1 MSVEWNDIFRL
12 PPAALAGRRV
22 PKAALLRNAHLT
34 RLEQRALD
42 KTSLVEHWATV
53 QKSSTRIPPH
63 VDEERDIQ
71 AIVFLRCEL
80 TGRSAAYAEL
90 ARVIHPCF
98 PNPTVLLFENGGE
111 VCLSCAVTRMSQ
123 AERGATVVED
133 VTSTGGFDPADAIY
147 TSLLADLALNRM
159 PQGDL
164 YEYVRELSWLLRLG
178 RLTGS
183 LGFYP
188 SCAPAQRSRVLEL
201 SAERDGLAARR
212 NAIAEQRSSRDLT
225 LNETAKLRMEQ
236 REVERRI
243 DCLLE
248 EVRKICQSLGRIND
262 DLSAAR

>member
-12 PPAALAGRRV
+12 PSAALAGRRV

-42 KTSLVEHWATV
+42 KVSLIEHWATV
-53 QKSSTRIPPH
+53 QKSSTRMPPH

-90 ARVIHPCF
+90 SRVIHPCF

-123 AERGATVVED
+123 AEHGATVVED
-133 VTSTGGFDPADAIY
+133 VTSTGGFNPADPLYAP
-147 TSLLADLALNRM
+147 LLADLALNRM

-164 YEYVRELSWLLRLG
+164 YEYVRELSWAFRLG

-188 SCAPAQRSRVLEL
+188 SCAPAQRARLLEL
-201 SAERDGLAARR
+201 STERDALVARR
-212 NAIAEQRSSRDLT
+212 NAIAEQRRSRDLT

-236 REVERRI
+236 REVEGRAER
-243 DCLLE
+243 LLKE
-248 EVRKICQSLGRIND
+248 ISEICSKGAT
-262 DLSAAR
+262 S

>member
-12 PPAALAGRRV
+12 PSAALAGRRV
-22 PKAALLRNAHLT
+22 PKTALMRNARLT

-42 KTSLVEHWATV
+42 KVSFIEHWATV

-71 AIVFLRCEL
+71 AVVFLRCEL

-133 VTSTGGFDPADAIY
+133 VTSTGGFDPADPLYA
-147 TSLLADLALNRM
+147 SLLADLALDRM

-178 RLTGS
+178 RLVGS

-188 SCAPAQRSRVLEL
+188 SCAPAHRARLLEL
-201 SAERDGLAARR
+201 SSERDRLAVECSSIEGRR
-212 NAIAEQRSSRDLT
+212 RDRHMT
-225 LNETAKLRMEQ
+225 LNETAKLRMRQ
-236 REVERRI
+236 RE
-243 DCLLE
+243 LE
-248 EVRKICQSLGRIND
+248 RKIEETLNEIKEICYE
-262 DLSAAR
+262 

>member
-12 PPAALAGRRV
+12 PSAALAGRRV

-42 KTSLVEHWATV
+42 KVSLIEHWATV

-63 VDEERDIQ
+63 VDSERDIQ
-71 AIVFLRCEL
+71 AVVFLRCEL

-123 AERGATVVED
+123 AEHGATVVED
-133 VTSTGGFDPADAIY
+133 VTSTGGFGPGDALY
-147 TSLLADLALNRM
+147 APLLADVALDRM

-164 YEYVRELSWLLRLG
+164 YDYVRELGWRLRLG
-178 RLTGS
+178 RLAGS

-188 SCAPAQRSRVLEL
+188 SCAPAHRAQLL
-201 SAERDGLAARR
+201 ALTTERDELVARR
-212 NAIAEQRSSRDLT
+212 NAIAEQRRSRDLT
-225 LNETAKLRMEQ
+225 LNETAKLRIEQ
-236 REVERRI
+236 RET
-243 DCLLE
+243 DK
-248 EVRKICQSLGRIND
+248 KIEAILGEIKEICHG
-262 DLSAAR
+262 

>member
-12 PPAALAGRRV
+12 PSAALAGRRV

-34 RLEQRALD
+34 RLEQRVLD
-42 KTSLVEHWATV
+42 KVSLIEHWATV
-53 QKSSTRIPPH
+53 QKSSTRMPPH

-71 AIVFLRCEL
+71 AVVFLRCEL

-98 PNPTVLLFENGGE
+98 PNPTVLLLENGGE

-123 AERGATVVED
+123 AEHGATVVED
-133 VTSTGGFDPADAIY
+133 VTSTGGFDPADPLYA
-147 TSLLADLALNRM
+147 SLLADLARNRL
-159 PQGDL
+159 PHGDL
-164 YEYVRELSWLLRLG
+164 YEPARELSWLLRLG

-188 SCAPAQRSRVLEL
+188 SCAPAQRVRLLEL
-201 SAERDGLAARR
+201 SSERDELVARR
-212 NAIAEQRSSRDLT
+212 NTIAEQRRSRDLT

-236 REVERRI
+236 REIEGRAER
-243 DCLLE
+243 LLKE
-248 EVRKICQSLGRIND
+248 INEICSKGAT
-262 DLSAAR
+262 S

>member
-42 KTSLVEHWATV
+42 KVSLIEHWATV

-63 VDEERDIQ
+63 IDEARDIQ
-71 AIVFLRCEL
+71 AVVFLRCEL
-80 TGRSAAYAEL
+80 TGHSAAYAEL

-111 VCLSCAVTRMSQ
+111 VCLSCAVMRMSQ

-133 VTSTGGFDPADAIY
+133 VSSTGGFDPAAPLY
-147 TSLLADLALNRM
+147 ALLLTDLALNRM
-159 PQGDL
+159 PQDDL
-164 YEYVRELSWLLRLG
+164 YEYVRELAWRLRLG
-178 RLTGS
+178 RLAGS

-188 SCAPAQRSRVLEL
+188 SCAPAQRVRLLEL
-201 SAERDGLAARR
+201 STERDGLVAER
-212 NAIAEQRSSRDLT
+212 NGIAERRRDRDLT
-225 LNETAKLRMEQ
+225 LNETAKLRMRQ
-236 REVERRI
+236 REIERNI
-243 DCLLE
+243 EGLLDDIKE
-248 EVRKICQSLGRIND
+248 ICHGRD
-262 DLSAAR
+262 

>member
-12 PPAALAGRRV
+12 PSASLARRRV

-34 RLEQRALD
+34 RPEQRALD
-42 KTSLVEHWATV
+42 KVSFIEHWATV

-63 VDEERDIQ
+63 IDEERDIQ
-71 AIVFLRCEL
+71 AVVFLRCEL

-133 VTSTGGFDPADAIY
+133 VTSTGGFDPADPLYA
-147 TSLLADLALNRM
+147 SLLADLALNRM

-188 SCAPAQRSRVLEL
+188 SCAPAQRSRLLEL
-201 SAERDGLAARR
+201 SVERDELSARR
-212 NAIAEQRSSRDLT
+212 NAITEQRHDRNLT
-225 LNETAKLRMEQ
+225 LNETARLRMEQ
-236 REVERRI
+236 HDTDKKIEAILGEIKEVCHER
-243 DCLLE
+243 D
-248 EVRKICQSLGRIND
+248 
-262 DLSAAR
+262 

>member
-12 PPAALAGRRV
+12 PFAALARRRV

-34 RLEQRALD
+34 RPEQRALD
-42 KTSLVEHWATV
+42 KVSFIEHWATV
-53 QKSSTRIPPH
+53 QKSSTRIPPY

-71 AIVFLRCEL
+71 AVVFLRCEL

-133 VTSTGGFDPADAIY
+133 VTSTGGFGPSDPLYA
-147 TSLLADLALNRM
+147 SLLADLALNRM

-188 SCAPAQRSRVLEL
+188 SCAPAQRVRLLEL
-201 SAERDGLAARR
+201 STERDGLVAER
-212 NAIAEQRSSRDLT
+212 NGIAERRRDRDLT
-225 LNETAKLRMEQ
+225 LNETAKLRMRQ
-236 REVERRI
+236 REIERNI
-243 DCLLE
+243 EGLLDDIKE
-248 EVRKICQSLGRIND
+248 ICHGRD
-262 DLSAAR
+262 

>member
-12 PPAALAGRRV
+12 PSAALAGRRV
-22 PKAALLRNAHLT
+22 PKVALLRNAHLT

-42 KTSLVEHWATV
+42 KVSFIEHWATV

-71 AIVFLRCEL
+71 AVVFLRCEL

-98 PNPTVLLFENGGE
+98 PNPTVLMFENGAE
-111 VCLSCAVTRMSQ
+111 ACLSCAVTRMSQ

-133 VTSTGGFDPADAIY
+133 VTSTGGFDPADPLYA
-147 TSLLADLALNRM
+147 SLLADLALNRM

-164 YEYVRELSWLLRLG
+164 YECVRELSWLLRLG

-188 SCAPAQRSRVLEL
+188 SCALSQRARLLEL
-201 SAERDGLAARR
+201 SSERDALVAELSSIKDKRR
-212 NAIAEQRSSRDLT
+212 DRGLT
-225 LNETAKLRMEQ
+225 LNETAKLRMRQ
-236 REVERRI
+236 RELERMI
-243 DCLLE
+243 DGILNE
-248 EVRKICQSLGRIND
+248 IKEICNE
-262 DLSAAR
+262 

>member
-42 KTSLVEHWATV
+42 KVSLIEHWATV
-53 QKSSTRIPPH
+53 QKSSARIPPH

-71 AIVFLRCEL
+71 AVVFLRCEL

-133 VTSTGGFDPADAIY
+133 VTSTGGFDPADALY
-147 TSLLADLALNRM
+147 APLLAGLALNRM

-188 SCAPAQRSRVLEL
+188 SCAPAQRGRLLEL
-201 SAERDGLAARR
+201 SSERDELVARR
-212 NAIAEQRSSRDLT
+212 NTIAEQRRSRDLT
-225 LNETAKLRMEQ
+225 LNETAKLRIEQ
-236 REVERRI
+236 REVEGRAER
-243 DCLLE
+243 LLE
-248 EVRKICQSLGRIND
+248 EINEICSKGAT
-262 DLSAAR
+262 S